1 MSPMIFF
8 IHFGHSELRQL
19 CKGKSMTKMEINCF
33 FPVMQPSL
41 KKKCGFF
48 VVTIFRII
56 KKFLIPETF
65 LFFSDAASPK
75 KTHTGGQRNGFFFP
89 SEGIS
94 KSGRPNRAILSL
106 VFVLFT
112 PRGSNTLD
120 SFYKAVTPRFRVYP
134 TENGKS
140 FAPEKVNPPILAK
153 MIFLKTK
160 IKIFLVPLP
169 LQLKHDAQI

>member
-1 MSPMIFF
+1 
-8 IHFGHSELRQL
+8 
-19 CKGKSMTKMEINCF
+19 MTKMEINCF

-48 VVTIFRII
+48 CGNHLQNYQEISNTRNIS
-56 KKFLIPETF
+56 
-65 LFFSDAASPK
+65 FFSDAASPK